1 MLAADIPG
9 NKFSI
14 PFANGADAAHRTVP
28 IPTAATGTYRASF
41 TLGYPPETFLATGA
55 GGTPPDG
62 RDFNG
67 ILFQISAWT
76 RWAQAGGSMLQYDAA
91 FSTAIGGY
99 PAGAVLMSNPRG
111 ILWLST
117 ADNNSTDP
125 DGGSPVDWEPL
136 MPVKAPDPTD
146 TGDDTHFVTPAQLW
160 EILGTDAG
168 IPDGAILNTNGSYP
182 FPGMIV
188 KWGQISMSS
197 AGTLAVSFAS
207 PFENNCWMVVAGGG
221 PNLTTENNNIDYVG
235 GSKTVNGFTAVYGRS
250 TATTGHYFAIGN

>member
-1 MLAADIPG
+1 MLASDIPG
-9 NKFSI
+9 NKFPI
-14 PFANGADAAHRTVP
+14 PFANGADSGHRTVP
-28 IPTAATGTYRASF
+28 IPTNTTGTYRASLN
-41 TLGYPPETFLATGA
+41 LGYPPETFLSPGA

-76 RWAQAGGSMLQYDAA
+76 RWAQAGGSMLQYDAV
-91 FSTAIGGY
+91 FSAAIGGY

-117 ADNNSTDP
+117 ADNNVTNP
-125 DGGSPVDWEPL
+125 DAAGAGWEPL
-136 MPVKAPDPTD
+136 MPVKAPDATD
-146 TGDDTHFVTPAQLW
+146 DSDDTNFVTPSQLW
-160 EILGTDAG
+160 DILNTDAG
-168 IPDGAILNTNGSYP
+168 IPAGAILNTNGSYP

-207 PFENNCWMVVAGGG
+207 PFPTNCWAVLAGGG
-221 PNLTTENNNIDYVG
+221 PNLTSENNNIDYVG

-250 TATTGHYFAIGN
+250 TATTGHYIAIGN